1 MSEQIPFSSLVKINP
16 PLDCTLPSP
25 RAEVSFISMQDVTN
39 SGDWSHRQSRQLLS
53 IGNGYTPFQE
63 DDVLF
68 AKITPC
74 MENGK
79 GAHAAGLVNGVGF
92 GSTEFHVLRAIKDIS
107 PRFVFHICNSREF
120 RQAAEIQMIGSAGQ
134 KRVPAEFFARFF
146 VPRFSSAEQHAIA
159 TILDSMDEAIRQ
171 TEAVLAKLRQVKA
184 GMLHDLLTRGLDEN
198 GELRDP
204 LRHPEQF
211 KDYQAVNIPK
221 EWNICGIDELVINHD
236 GQRVP
241 IKQADRDKM
250 KGGYPYYGAS
260 GIIDY
265 VNSFIFDGDF
275 VLLGEDGENIVS
287 RNLPLA
293 FQVKGKIWVNNHAHV
308 FEAKP
313 GIDRDFLEILL
324 ESTDYSPIILG
335 SAQPKISQSGL
346 RKLRFL
352 LPKYHEQIR
361 ISKKINEIQAVI
373 NNENSYLA
381 KMILAK
387 QGLLHDL
394 LTGHVRVPSHLL
406 EAMS

>member
-1 MSEQIPFSSLVKINP
+1 
-16 PLDCTLPSP
+16 
-25 RAEVSFISMQDVTN
+25 
-39 SGDWSHRQSRQLLS
+39 
-53 IGNGYTPFQE
+53 
-63 DDVLF
+63 
-68 AKITPC
+68 
-74 MENGK
+74 
-79 GAHAAGLVNGVGF
+79 
-92 GSTEFHVLRAIKDIS
+92 
-107 PRFVFHICNSREF
+107 
-120 RQAAEIQMIGSAGQ
+120 
-134 KRVPAEFFARFF
+134 
-146 VPRFSSAEQHAIA
+146 
-159 TILDSMDEAIRQ
+159 
-171 TEAVLAKLRQVKA
+171 VLAKLRQVKA

-241 IKQADRDKM
+241 IKQAGRDKM